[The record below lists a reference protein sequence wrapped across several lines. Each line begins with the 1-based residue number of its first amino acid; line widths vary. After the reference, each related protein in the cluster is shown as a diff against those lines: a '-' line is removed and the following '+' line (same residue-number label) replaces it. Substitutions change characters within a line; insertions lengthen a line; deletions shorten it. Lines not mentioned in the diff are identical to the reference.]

1 MRRSATPDRR
11 TPPAAGIA
19 LVAFLATAA
28 APALALAQSVPIPD
42 YAQPA
47 FIDSRL
53 AVWIAAQLH
62 LDFAAFVLAVPMF
75 ALAIEFFGWR
85 MARRDPA
92 GAARYD
98 WLAHEMARLLPAA
111 YSLTAISGALLGML
125 LFSAYPRLMAYMTET
140 FGPTFAIY
148 PLFFVAETL
157 CLYFW
162 YYAWDR
168 LQGRRKW
175 AHILL
180 GLLLNIFGTI
190 VMIFPE
196 SGAIAKPL
204 WPMKG

>member
-92 GAARYD
+92 GEPRPAAAR
-98 WLAHEMARLLPAA
+98 
-111 YSLTAISGALLGML
+111 GAGRRRRQDGGRKDDR
-125 LFSAYPRLMAYMTET
+125 PRLA
-140 FGPTFAIY
+140 
-148 PLFFVAETL
+148 
-157 CLYFW
+157 
-162 YYAWDR
+162 
-168 LQGRRKW
+168 
-175 AHILL
+175 
-180 GLLLNIFGTI
+180 
-190 VMIFPE
+190 
-196 SGAIAKPL
+196 
-204 WPMKG
+204 